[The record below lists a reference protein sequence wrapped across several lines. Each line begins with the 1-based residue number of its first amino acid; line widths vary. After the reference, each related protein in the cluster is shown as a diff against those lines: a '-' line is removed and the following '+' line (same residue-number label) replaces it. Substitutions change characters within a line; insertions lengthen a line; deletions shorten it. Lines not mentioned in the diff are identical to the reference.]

1 MECDTGKSRQ
11 SGRGGETRDIAQ
23 QLSDYKREMA
33 ERRKSEIKC
42 RRVRSDFSLL
52 RIFEKRKEVRNS
64 DNTEGETE
72 IVGVRGDFVAHV
84 RRNY

>member
-1 MECDTGKSRQ
+1 MSQ
-11 SGRGGETRDIAQ
+11 SEERFFPFENIWEA
-23 QLSDYKREMA
+23 KR
-33 ERRKSEIKC
+33 
-42 RRVRSDFSLL
+42 
-52 RIFEKRKEVRNS
+52 S